1 MKNITYTTTS
11 SINELQQILKLQQSN
26 LPASISKTEKENE
39 GFVTVQHDLEILKKM
54 HQLEP
59 HIIAKDHDNVIGYA
73 LSMVRSF
80 KEHIDVLKPM
90 FVKIDNLL
98 NTDTSYIVMGQV
110 CIDKE
115 YRKQGVFRGL
125 YRKMQEEL
133 NNKYDVLIT
142 EVAANNTRSLNAHYA
157 IGFTDLLVYEADRVT
172 WHLVQWHW
180 K

>member
-1 MKNITYTTTS
+1 MKNITYTTTT
-11 SINELQQILKLQQSN
+11 SIDELQQILKLQQSN
-26 LPASISKTEKENE
+26 LPASISNNEKEKE

-54 HQLEP
+54 HHLEP
-59 HIIAKDHDNVIGYA
+59 HIIAKDDNNVIGYA

-80 KEHIDVLKPM
+80 KEDIDVLKPM
-90 FVKIDNLL
+90 FVKIDHLL
-98 NTDTSYIVMGQV
+98 NADTSYIVMGQV

-115 YRKQGVFRGL
+115 YRKQGIFRGL
-125 YRKMQEEL
+125 YHKMQEEL

-157 IGFTDLLVYEADRVT
+157 IGFTDLLVYEADGVT